1 MKLFHATIIVD
12 DRCLDLLLTEDEIA
26 QAFER
31 SLHSENIQILDK
43 DKCCKCWSVIKPPQ
57 KCGFWNKILGYCQ
70 DCE

>member
-1 MKLFHATIIVD
+1 MKFLHTTIVVD

-31 SLHSENIQILDK
+31 SLRSENMQILDK
-43 DKCCKCWSVIKPPQ
+43 DKCCKCWSVNKPQ